1 MKNGKINIF
10 NIEQHLIR
18 IGYFDGFCER
28 LLDIELLVDLEL
40 NFELSFCTFRSEQI
54 TKHGKLPDIINTEL
68 LELIELDLSLLKED
82 YNIHEGATD
91 FPFYVIVVNQ
101 FGENWKY
108 TIGEIPI
115 KLEGYSNEEKVFF
128 KTLLTLRNF
137 LIEQTG
143 YEIN

>member
-1 MKNGKINIF
+1 
-10 NIEQHLIR
+10 
-18 IGYFDGFCER
+18 
-28 LLDIELLVDLEL
+28 
-40 NFELSFCTFRSEQI
+40 
-54 TKHGKLPDIINTEL
+54 LPDNINTEL
-68 LELIELDLSLLKED
+68 LELIELDLSLLRED
-82 YNIHEGATD
+82 YNIHKGATD

-137 LIEQTG
+137 LMEQTG